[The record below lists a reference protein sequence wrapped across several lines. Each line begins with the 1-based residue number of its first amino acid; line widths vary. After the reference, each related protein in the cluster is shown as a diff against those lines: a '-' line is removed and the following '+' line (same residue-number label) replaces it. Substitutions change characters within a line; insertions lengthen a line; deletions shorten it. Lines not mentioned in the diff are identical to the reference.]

1 MLLLRS
7 PSSFGKNV
15 EEPQAPALAILHRA
29 PRDAVAGP
37 SNGTLSLIGAYS
49 IMASGNKD
57 IIIPGYE
64 RLPARHE
71 SQH

>member
-15 EEPQAPALAILHRA
+15 EEPQALALATLHRV
-29 PRDAVAGP
+29 PREAIAGP
-37 SNGTLSLIGAYS
+37 SSGTLSLIGAYS

-64 RLPARHE
+64 RFPNRLE
-71 SQH
+71 LQH